1 MLRDLVV
8 YTPMYVT
15 FFWCIVLLIPN
26 SKNNRAKHFL
36 GFFML
41 AAFLLYLCHAIFFKG
56 LFKAYLWMDPV
67 YTFVSLSVY
76 PLYYWYIKLLSIET
90 AYKWYNLRMLLPAA
104 ILFCCSVGAYLLMT
118 SAEQDYYLTSFLLKK
133 QGFQSGS
140 FAVLLQ
146 EIFYVSGRI
155 IFIIQVFFFLIHGR
169 NLILRYNSKIANFY
183 SNLNNRTILWVKT
196 LLYSLVLT
204 SGMSIIFTIIGRTQ
218 FMDSTVILFIPSSI
232 FSILL
237 FFIGLQ
243 GYMQNHTVV
252 DFLVEENMDAEIS
265 SNKVFNQDKLKRKLL
280 ELFAEQKPY
289 RNMELKITQVSKEL
303 STNRT
308 YVSNLINNEFLCS
321 FSDFVNNY
329 RVDEA
334 KELLA
339 DPAYDCRSLES
350 VAELV
355 GFGSLNTFIRVF
367 KQTVGVTPG
376 RYRSKIVQAKKSSPT
391 PPKGKVL

>member
-26 SKNNRAKHFL
+26 RKNNRAKYFL

-56 LFKAYLWMDPV
+56 LPKSYLWFDPV

-90 AYKWYNLRMLLPAA
+90 NYKWYNLRMLLPAG
-104 ILFCCSVGAYLLMT
+104 ILFCCSVGTYLIMT
-118 SAEQDYYLTSFLLKK
+118 PVERDYYLTSFLLKRE
-133 QGFQSGS
+133 GFLSASSG
-140 FAVLLQ
+140 VLLQ
-146 EIFYVSGRI
+146 EIFYITGRI
-155 IFIIQVFFFLIHGR
+155 VFTIQVVFFLVHGR
-169 NLILRYNSKIANFY
+169 NLIMRYNSKIANFY
-183 SNLNNRTILWVKT
+183 SNLNDKTILWVKT
-196 LLYSLVLT
+196 LLYSLVVT
-204 SGMSIIFTIIGRTQ
+204 SVMSIIFMIIGRTQ
-218 FMDSTVILFIPSSI
+218 FMDSTVLLLIPSSV

-252 DFLVEENMDAEIS
+252 DLVVEENMDAEKNNHKIY
-265 SNKVFNQDKLKRKLL
+265 NQDMLKRKLL
-280 ELFAEQKPY
+280 ELFSEKKTY
-289 RNMELKITQVSKEL
+289 RNPELKITQISEEL
-303 STNRT
+303 LTNRT
-308 YVSNLINNEFLCS
+308 YVSNLINSEFLCS

-329 RVDEA
+329 RVAEA

-339 DPAYDCRSLES
+339 DSSYDNHSLES
-350 VAELV
+350 IAEAV

-367 KQTVGVTPG
+367 KQAEGVTPG
-376 RYRSKIVQAKKSSPT
+376 RYRSRIMQEK
-391 PPKGKVL
+391 

>member
-26 SKNNRAKHFL
+26 RKNNRAKYFL

-56 LFKAYLWMDPV
+56 LPKSYLWFDPV

-90 AYKWYNLRMLLPAA
+90 DYKWYNLRMLLPAG
-104 ILFCCSVGAYLLMT
+104 ILFCCSVGTYLIMT
-118 SAEQDYYLTSFLLKK
+118 PVERDYYLTSFLLKRE
-133 QGFQSGS
+133 GFLSASSG
-140 FAVLLQ
+140 VLLQ
-146 EIFYVSGRI
+146 EIFYITGRI
-155 IFIIQVFFFLIHGR
+155 VFTIQVVFFLVHGR
-169 NLILRYNSKIANFY
+169 NLIMRYNSKIANFY
-183 SNLNNRTILWVKT
+183 SNLNNKTILWVKT
-196 LLYSLVLT
+196 LLYSLVVT
-204 SGMSIIFTIIGRTQ
+204 SVMSIIFMIIGRTQ
-218 FMDSTVILFIPSSI
+218 FMDSTVLLLIPSSV

-252 DFLVEENMDAEIS
+252 DLVVEENMDAEKNNHKIY
-265 SNKVFNQDKLKRKLL
+265 NQDMLKRKLL
-280 ELFAEQKPY
+280 ELFSEKKTY
-289 RNMELKITQVSKEL
+289 RNPELKITQISEEL
-303 STNRT
+303 LTNRT
-308 YVSNLINNEFLCS
+308 YVSNLINSEFLCS

-329 RVDEA
+329 RVAEA

-339 DPAYDCRSLES
+339 DSSYDNHSLES
-350 VAELV
+350 IAEAV

-367 KQTVGVTPG
+367 KQAEGVTPG
-376 RYRSKIVQAKKSSPT
+376 RYRSRIMQEK
-391 PPKGKVL
+391 

>member
-26 SKNNRAKHFL
+26 KKNNRAKYFL

-41 AAFLLYLCHAIFFKG
+41 AAFLLYLCHAIFFRG
-56 LFKAYLWMDPV
+56 SPEAYLLFDPL
-67 YTFVSLSVY
+67 YSFVSLSVY

-90 AYKWYNLRMLLPAA
+90 DYKWYNLRMLLPAA
-104 ILFCCSVGAYLLMT
+104 ILFCCSVGAYLLMAP
-118 SAEQDYYLTSFLLKK
+118 AERHFYLHSVLLK
-133 QGFQSGS
+133 QQDFHAGT
-140 FAVLLQ
+140 FAVSLQ
-146 EIFYVSGRI
+146 RVFFITGRI

-169 NLILRYNSKIANFY
+169 NLILRYNSRIANFY
-183 SNLNNRTILWVKT
+183 SNLTNRTILWVKT

-204 SGMSIIFTIIGRTQ
+204 SGMSIVFTVIGRTQ
-218 FMDSTVILFIPSSI
+218 FMDSTVLLLIPSGV

-252 DFLVEENMDAEIS
+252 DLVVEENMDAEKNNHKIY
-265 SNKVFNQDKLKRKLL
+265 NQDMLKRKLL
-280 ELFAEQKPY
+280 KLFSEKKPY
-289 RNMELKITQVSKEL
+289 RNPELKITQISEEL
-303 STNRT
+303 LTNRT
-308 YVSNLINNEFLCS
+308 YVSNLINSEFLCS

-329 RVDEA
+329 RVAEA

-339 DPAYDCRSLES
+339 DSAYDNRSLETL
-350 VAELV
+350 AEVV

-367 KQTVGVTPG
+367 KQREGVTPG
-376 RYRSKIVQAKKSSPT
+376 RYRNRIMQER
-391 PPKGKVL
+391 

>member
-26 SKNNRAKHFL
+26 RKNNRARHFL

-41 AAFLLYLCHAIFFKG
+41 AAFLLYLCHAVFFKASPG
-56 LFKAYLWMDPV
+56 RYLWFDPV

-90 AYKWYNLRMLLPAA
+90 DYKWYNLRMFLPAG
-104 ILFCCSVGAYLLMT
+104 ILFWCSVGTYLIMT
-118 SAEQDYYLTSFLLKK
+118 PVERDYYLTSFLLKRE
-133 QGFQSGS
+133 GFLSASPG
-140 FAVLLQ
+140 VLLQ
-146 EIFYVSGRI
+146 EIFYITGRI
-155 IFIIQVFFFLIHGR
+155 VFTIQVVFFLVHGR
-169 NLILRYNSKIANFY
+169 NLIMRYNSRIADFY
-183 SNLNNRTILWVKT
+183 SNLNNKTILWVKT
-196 LLYSLVLT
+196 LLYSLVVT
-204 SGMSIIFTIIGRTQ
+204 SVMSIIFMIIGRTQ
-218 FMDSTVILFIPSSI
+218 FMDSTVLLLIPSSV

-252 DFLVEENMDAEIS
+252 DLVVEENMDAEKNNHKIY
-265 SNKVFNQDKLKRKLL
+265 NQDMLKRKLL
-280 ELFAEQKPY
+280 KLFSEKKPY
-289 RNMELKITQVSKEL
+289 RNPELKITQISEEL
-303 STNRT
+303 LTNRT
-308 YVSNLINNEFLCS
+308 YVSNLINSEFLCS

-329 RVDEA
+329 RVAEA

-339 DPAYDCRSLES
+339 DSSYDNHSLES
-350 VAELV
+350 ISEAV

-367 KQTVGVTPG
+367 KQAEGVTPG
-376 RYRSKIVQAKKSSPT
+376 RYRSRIMQEK
-391 PPKGKVL
+391 

>member
-26 SKNNRAKHFL
+26 RKNNRAKYFL

-56 LFKAYLWMDPV
+56 LPKSYLWFDPV

-90 AYKWYNLRMLLPAA
+90 NYKWYNLRMLLPAS
-104 ILFCCSVGAYLLMT
+104 ILFCCSVGTYLIMT
-118 SAEQDYYLTSFLLKK
+118 PVERDYYLTSFLLKRE
-133 QGFQSGS
+133 GFLSASSG
-140 FAVLLQ
+140 VLLQ
-146 EIFYVSGRI
+146 EIFYITGRI
-155 IFIIQVFFFLIHGR
+155 VFTIQVVFFLVHGR
-169 NLILRYNSKIANFY
+169 NLIMRYNSKIANFY
-183 SNLNNRTILWVKT
+183 SNLNDKTILWVKT
-196 LLYSLVLT
+196 LLYSLVVT
-204 SGMSIIFTIIGRTQ
+204 SVMSIIFMIIGRTQ
-218 FMDSTVILFIPSSI
+218 FMDSTVLLLIPSSV

-252 DFLVEENMDAEIS
+252 DLVVEENMDAEKNNHKIY
-265 SNKVFNQDKLKRKLL
+265 NQDMLKRKLL
-280 ELFAEQKPY
+280 ELFSEKKTY
-289 RNMELKITQVSKEL
+289 RNPELKITQISEEL
-303 STNRT
+303 LTNRT
-308 YVSNLINNEFLCS
+308 YVSNLINSEFLCS

-329 RVDEA
+329 RVAEA

-339 DPAYDCRSLES
+339 DSSYDNHSLES
-350 VAELV
+350 IAEAV

-367 KQTVGVTPG
+367 KQAEGVTPG
-376 RYRSKIVQAKKSSPT
+376 RYRSRIMQEK
-391 PPKGKVL
+391 

>member
-15 FFWCIVLLIPN
+15 FFWCTVLLIPN
-26 SKNNRAKHFL
+26 RKNNRAKYFL

-41 AAFLLYLCHAIFFKG
+41 AAFLLYLCHAVFFKG
-56 LFKAYLWMDPV
+56 LPNAYLWFDPV
-67 YTFVSLSVY
+67 YTFASLSVY

-90 AYKWYNLRMLLPAA
+90 DYKWYNLRMLLPAA
-104 ILFCCSVGAYLLMT
+104 ILFCCSVGAYLVMT
-118 SAEQDYYLTSFLLKK
+118 PAERHYYLTSFLLKK
-133 QGFQSGS
+133 QGFQSAS

-146 EIFYVSGRI
+146 EVIYTTGRI
-155 IFIIQVFFFLIHGR
+155 IFAIQVIFFLIHGK
-169 NLILRYNSKIANFY
+169 NLISRYNSKIANFY
-183 SNLNNRTILWVKT
+183 SNLNNKTILWVKT

-204 SGMSIIFTIIGRTQ
+204 SVMSIIFMIIGRTQ
-218 FMDSTVILFIPSSI
+218 FMDSTVLLLIPSSV

-252 DFLVEENMDAEIS
+252 DLVVEENMDAEKNNHKIY
-265 SNKVFNQDKLKRKLL
+265 NLDMLKRKLL
-280 ELFAEQKPY
+280 KLFSEKKPY
-289 RNMELKITQVSKEL
+289 RNPELKITQISEEL
-303 STNRT
+303 LTNRT
-308 YVSNLINNEFLCS
+308 YVSNLINSEFLCS

-329 RVDEA
+329 RVAEA

-339 DPAYDCRSLES
+339 DSSYNNHSLES
-350 VAELV
+350 ISEAV

-367 KQTVGVTPG
+367 KQTEGVTPG
-376 RYRSKIVQAKKSSPT
+376 RYRSMIMQEK
-391 PPKGKVL
+391 

>member
-26 SKNNRAKHFL
+26 RKNNRARHFL

-41 AAFLLYLCHAIFFKG
+41 AAFLLYLCHAVFFKASPG
-56 LFKAYLWMDPV
+56 RYLWFDPV

-90 AYKWYNLRMLLPAA
+90 DYKWYNLRMLLPAS
-104 ILFCCSVGAYLLMT
+104 ILFCCSVGTYLIMT
-118 SAEQDYYLTSFLLKK
+118 PAERDYYLTSFLLKRE
-133 QGFQSGS
+133 GFLSASSG
-140 FAVLLQ
+140 VLLQ
-146 EIFYVSGRI
+146 EIFYITGRI
-155 IFIIQVFFFLIHGR
+155 VFTIQVVFFLVHGR
-169 NLILRYNSKIANFY
+169 NLIMRYNSKIANFY
-183 SNLNNRTILWVKT
+183 SNLNNKTILWVKT

-204 SGMSIIFTIIGRTQ
+204 SIMSIIFMIIGRTQ
-218 FMDSTVILFIPSSI
+218 FMDSTVLLLIPSSV

-252 DFLVEENMDAEIS
+252 DLVVEENMDAEKNNHKIY
-265 SNKVFNQDKLKRKLL
+265 NQDMLKRKLL
-280 ELFAEQKPY
+280 KLFSEKKPY
-289 RNMELKITQVSKEL
+289 RNPELKITQISEEL
-303 STNRT
+303 LTNRT
-308 YVSNLINNEFLCS
+308 YVSNLINSEFLCS

-329 RVDEA
+329 RVAEA

-339 DPAYDCRSLES
+339 DSSYNNHSLES
-350 VAELV
+350 ISEAV

-367 KQTVGVTPG
+367 KQDEGVTPG
-376 RYRSKIVQAKKSSPT
+376 RYRSRIMQEK
-391 PPKGKVL
+391 